1 MYETSYI
8 NKIICV
14 LIIVLDDFSRG
25 NLLGENIVQYL
36 INVVASNIEETDKLM
51 DKFSKLSRTLKVY
64 AVWNEHFTRKKKM
77 LDFQLSYKSNK
88 LSATYTV

>member
-51 DKFSKLSRTLKVY
+51 DKFSKLSRTFKVY
-64 AVWNEHFTRKKKM
+64 AV
-77 LDFQLSYKSNK
+77 
-88 LSATYTV
+88 

>member
-64 AVWNEHFTRKKKM
+64 AV
-77 LDFQLSYKSNK
+77 
-88 LSATYTV
+88 

>member
-25 NLLGENIVQYL
+25 NLLGENIVKYL

-64 AVWNEHFTRKKKM
+64 AV
-77 LDFQLSYKSNK
+77 
-88 LSATYTV
+88 

>member
-1 MYETSYI
+1 MYKTSYI
-8 NKIICV
+8 DKIICV

-25 NLLGENIVQYL
+25 NLLGENIAQYL

-64 AVWNEHFTRKKKM
+64 AV
-77 LDFQLSYKSNK
+77 
-88 LSATYTV
+88 

>member
-51 DKFSKLSRTLKVY
+51 DKFSMLSRTLKVY
-64 AVWNEHFTRKKKM
+64 AV
-77 LDFQLSYKSNK
+77 
-88 LSATYTV
+88 

>member
-14 LIIVLDDFSRG
+14 LIIVLDDFSRR
-25 NLLGENIVQYL
+25 NLLGENIVHYL

-64 AVWNEHFTRKKKM
+64 AV
-77 LDFQLSYKSNK
+77 
-88 LSATYTV
+88 

>member
-1 MYETSYI
+1 MYKTSYI
-8 NKIICV
+8 DKIICV

-51 DKFSKLSRTLKVY
+51 DKFSMLSRTLKVY
-64 AVWNEHFTRKKKM
+64 AV
-77 LDFQLSYKSNK
+77 
-88 LSATYTV
+88 

>member
-1 MYETSYI
+1 MYKTSYI
-8 NKIICV
+8 DKIICV

-64 AVWNEHFTRKKKM
+64 AV
-77 LDFQLSYKSNK
+77 
-88 LSATYTV
+88 